1 MEQLQGL
8 GAVVTK
14 DVEPYSIVAGVP
26 AKCIKYRFSN
36 NIIEK
41 LENKD
46 TKWWDWNS
54 NEINENYDILLDVDR
69 YLKQNQKYNV

>member
-26 AKCIKYRFSN
+26 AKCIKYRFDKET
-36 NIIEK
+36 IKK
-41 LENKD
+41 LENKKN
-46 TKWWDWNS
+46 KWWDWDLNS
-54 NEINENYDILLDVDR
+54 ISENYDILLDVDQ
-69 YLKQNQKYNV
+69 YLKKI